1 MRKIAR
7 NVIFFFLESSSCLRK
22 MAAEAENFGML
33 APGRRVTL
41 LVAYALFILV
51 NVVSQAGMF
60 GLPTNGDI
68 SQDYPTPITPAPWTF
83 SIWGVIFLHQGG
95 GVVYAFLGPG
105 GETGTATALGRVSV
119 WWMCAWAASSLWQG
133 LFLIQTPAGMIV
145 SAIALIGIATFANVA
160 SAIAKTT
167 SRHSRQQVVFIA
179 LPSSM
184 YAGWTTLAS
193 AVGVLVVG
201 SSLHASHSVM
211 LGLSFGALAV
221 VMAVVL
227 YQIFGNKDELFA
239 VPIVWGLIGVASGT
253 SDVSIR
259 IFANVGAV
267 LILFCGIV
275 RKAIHLWEL
284 KKAKEIVEGLGS
296 AAEPFLPI
304 TAPKP

>member
-1 MRKIAR
+1 
-7 NVIFFFLESSSCLRK
+7 

-51 NVVSQAGMF
+51 NVISQGGMF

-68 SQDYPTPITPAPWTF
+68 SQKYPTPITPAPWTF
-83 SIWGVIFLHQGG
+83 AIWGVIFLHQGG
-95 GVVYAFLGPG
+95 GVAYGFLGPG
-105 GETGTATALGRVSV
+105 GETGTATALERVSV
-119 WWMCAWAASSLWQG
+119 WWICAWAASCLWQG
-133 LFLIQTPAGMIV
+133 LFLIQTPAGMVV
-145 SAIALIGIATFANVA
+145 SAIALIAIATFANVA

-167 SRHSRQQVVFIA
+167 SRYSRQQVIFIA

-201 SSLHASHSVM
+201 SALHASHSVM
-211 LGLSFGALAV
+211 LGLSFGALCV

-227 YQIFGNKDELFA
+227 FQIFGNKDELFA

-253 SDVSIR
+253 TDPSIQA
-259 IFANVGAV
+259 FAIVGAI
-267 LILFCGIV
+267 LIAICGLV
-275 RKAIHLWEL
+275 RVGIDIWEA
-284 KKAKEIVEGLGS
+284 KKAKENAEELGS
-296 AAEPFLPI
+296 SKEPFLPI
-304 TAPKP
+304 TA